1 MTNIIYLRIE
11 MHKKICSQLIGKQDA
26 FIFNNKLICI
36 HFLDTFALNVCVSHV
51 TNNSEGS
58 STF

>member
-1 MTNIIYLRIE
+1 
-11 MHKKICSQLIGKQDA
+11 MHEKICSQLIGKQDA

-36 HFLDTFALNVCVSHV
+36 HFLDIFALNVRVSPV